1 MNREMKRFLARGD
14 KKAFRGYAPV
24 PRKRKKEDEHVA
36 WLWSKVQ
43 GGMQIEF
50 YRNGEPT
57 LSRRALAKLIS
68 LQERAK

>member
-1 MNREMKRFLARGD
+1 MNREMKRFLARND

-24 PRKRKKEDEHVA
+24 RRKREKEDSHVA
-36 WLWSKVQ
+36 FLWSKVQ

-57 LSRRALAKLIS
+57 MSRRTLAKLIS